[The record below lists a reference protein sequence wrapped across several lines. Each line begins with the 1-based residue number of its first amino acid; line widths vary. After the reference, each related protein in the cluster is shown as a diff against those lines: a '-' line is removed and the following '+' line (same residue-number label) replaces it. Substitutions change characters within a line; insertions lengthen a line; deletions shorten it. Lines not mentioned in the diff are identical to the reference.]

1 MGRFRD
7 LMEQDLKIRGFS
19 EKTRKT
25 YLAQVRDL
33 VRHFMIPPDRLTIEQ
48 INEYQRHLVE
58 VRKLSWSS
66 LNIAVCAIRFFFR
79 TTLQRDWDVRR
90 IPYHKKARRLPEVL
104 SRDELVAL
112 FAAVENMKHRAI
124 LMATYAGGLRLGEVR
139 NLRVPDIDVG
149 RKAIRVR
156 QGKGRKDRYV
166 MLSSLLAEVLTT
178 YRELTGVD
186 DLLFPGERHDR
197 PISERAVQRLVAR
210 ARLKAGIRKRV
221 TPHTLRHCFAT
232 HLLEGGTHIRAIQL
246 LLGHR
251 SLRTTTTYTHVAD
264 TYIRDTQSPLDRLP
278 PIG

>member
-1 MGRFRD
+1 
-7 LMEQDLKIRGFS
+7 
-19 EKTRKT
+19 
-25 YLAQVRDL
+25 
-33 VRHFMIPPDRLTIEQ
+33 
-48 INEYQRHLVE
+48 
-58 VRKLSWSS
+58 
-66 LNIAVCAIRFFFR
+66 
-79 TTLQRDWDVRR
+79 
-90 IPYHKKARRLPEVL
+90 
-104 SRDELVAL
+104 
-112 FAAVENMKHRAI
+112 MKHRAI